1 MGMDKTTHEI
11 NEEIKHKG
19 PFMLLS
25 KITKLNSKIIISSND
40 NHKFYGYIRSFD
52 KHCNLMLEDV
62 TEIWKEET
70 SNQKSLKKKVIIK
83 EKFIPK
89 LFFRGDAIVLL
100 LSQNS

>member
-1 MGMDKTTHEI
+1 MQKETHSVD
-11 NEEIKHKG
+11 NVLKNKG

-25 KITKLNSKIIISSND
+25 KVTKLNSKIIISSND
-40 NHKFYGYIRSFD
+40 NHKFYGFIRGFD

-70 SNQKSLKKKVIIK
+70 TDARSLKKKVVIK

-89 LFFRGDAIVLL
+89 LFFRGDAVILITIAE
-100 LSQNS
+100 